1 MSIQT
6 QVTPTNVPLAH
17 ASTRATD
24 EVALQDNLAD
34 HNELAIARAF
44 LRHSIEFVLPP
55 HYRPDVVGEMRV
67 IGVDTKKL
75 TKPSQPGNS
84 SWFFSAV
91 PHHDPA
97 LLPDSGSAIEGPKG
111 FSVIHL
117 SP

>member
-75 TKPSQPGNS
+75 TKTK
-84 SWFFSAV
+84 AV
-91 PHHDPA
+91 
-97 LLPDSGSAIEGPKG
+97 LIVKIFDSTIP
-111 FSVIHL
+111 
-117 SP
+117 